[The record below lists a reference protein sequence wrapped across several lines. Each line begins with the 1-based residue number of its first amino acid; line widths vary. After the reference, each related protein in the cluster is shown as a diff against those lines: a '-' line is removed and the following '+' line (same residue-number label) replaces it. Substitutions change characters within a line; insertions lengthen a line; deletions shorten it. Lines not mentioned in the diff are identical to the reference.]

1 MNFRHIPVLL
11 EETIE
16 FLKCAPGKV
25 YVDCTL
31 GEGGHAAQILRAI
44 QPGGRLLGIDRDEDA
59 LAVAGQRLKG
69 SDQQAIFEMQDISN
83 LASEASVILIHD
95 NFRNLTEILAQQGIA
110 SADGFL
116 FDLGLSGLQL
126 TENSRGFSFKHDGP
140 LDMRMDRRSKTA
152 AANLINTLSY
162 DKIVKIIW
170 EYSQERWARR
180 IARSICQQRVTKPI
194 TTTFQLVEV
203 IKSAIPISA
212 RQRIHPATRTFQ
224 ALRIAVN
231 EELVTL
237 KEALDQAVRLLNPGG
252 RICCISFHS
261 LEDRITKHTFG
272 HLARSCQCPPE
283 LPVCVCSGKPIVR
296 VITPSPITPSQ
307 AEVSCNPRARSAKLR
322 VAEKL

>member
-1 MNFRHIPVLL
+1 LINFRHIPVLL
-11 EETIE
+11 KETIE
-16 FLKCAPGKV
+16 FLKCAPGKI

-44 QPGGRLLGIDRDEDA
+44 QPEGRFLGIDRDKDA
-59 LAVAGQRLKG
+59 LAVAGQRLKEF
-69 SDQQAIFEMQDISN
+69 DQHTT
-83 LASEASVILIHD
+83 LIHD
-95 NFRNLTEILAQQGIA
+95 NFKNLTEILAQHGIA

-126 TENSRGFSFKHDGP
+126 AESSRGFSFRHDGP
-140 LDMRMDRRSKTA
+140 LDMRMDRGSKTT
-152 AANLINTLSY
+152 AANLINTLPY

-180 IARSICQQRVTKPI
+180 IARDICQQRVAKPI
-194 TTTFQLVEV
+194 TTTLQLVEV

-231 EELVTL
+231 EELVAL
-237 KEALDQAVRLLNPGG
+237 KEALDQAVHLLNPGG

-272 HLARSCQCPPE
+272 HLARSCQCPPK

-296 VITPSPITPSQ
+296 VITPSPIIPSQ
-307 AEVSCNPRARSAKLR
+307 AEISGNPRARSAKLR
-322 VAEKL
+322 VAEKLSKK